1 MTPNGARWRTRSRC
15 MGAPIASLLMVGI
28 ASVSAASAAP
38 RRTVTHPN
46 DGLQALRAAAATA
59 AAAAPSG
66 VDRAAYQAAVEAYIW
81 GSPLVVMARTRA
93 ALVCAAGV
101 NTFLEQT
108 SLSGPSSRLV
118 VTPNTDTLYSSA
130 WLDLR
135 AGPVVLRIPAL
146 ADRYYA
152 FQFLDMYT
160 NTITNVGSRT
170 IGQGP
175 ASVAVTG
182 PKWKGRLPAGTRRI
196 SSPTPDVWV
205 IGRTLPKNDADV
217 PNVVALQHEYA
228 LTPGASNG
236 STLGP
241 DRGQCGR
248 PGPATVSASGSEF
261 FDELGAALAADP
273 PTTGDA
279 PVLRDLS
286 AAGIGAGMRPST
298 HASPAVMAA
307 LGQSI
312 PAANVTIAA
321 TSAQNLTAVKGW
333 SRLQHLGAYG
343 RDYVTRAA
351 VAQTALGANVPAE
364 SVYYSTGADTARTP
378 LVGTRPV
385 IVHFVAGQLPPVD
398 RRGFWS
404 ITLYGPD
411 HFLVANQLDR
421 YAIGDR
427 TAGLQR
433 ASDGSLDLYLGAQPP
448 AGHEA
453 NWFPAPPGNYSL
465 VLRAYVPGAAIRQ
478 GSWSPPTIRPQIP

>member
-1 MTPNGARWRTRSRC
+1 MTSNRARWRTRSRRV
-15 MGAPIASLLMVGI
+15 GALIPSLLVVAIASG
-28 ASVSAASAAP
+28 SAASAATP
-38 RRTVTHPN
+38 RTVRHPD
-46 DGLQALRAAAATA
+46 DGLQALRAAAVTA

-66 VDRAAYQAAVEAYIW
+66 VDRAAYQAGVEAYIW

-101 NTFLEQT
+101 NTFLDQT

-135 AGPVVLRIPAL
+135 AGPVVLRIPTL

-152 FQFLDMYT
+152 FQLLDMYT

-182 PKWKGRLPAGTRRI
+182 PNWRGRLPAGTRRI

-217 PNVVALQHEYA
+217 PNVVALQHEYS
-228 LTPGASNG
+228 LTPVASKG
-236 STLGP
+236 SPPGP

-248 PGPATVSASGSEF
+248 PGPATVSASGAEF

-273 PTTGDA
+273 PPTGDA
-279 PVLRDLS
+279 PVLHDLS
-286 AAGIGAGMRPST
+286 AAGIGVGMRPST

-307 LGQSI
+307 FGQSI
-312 PAANVTIAA
+312 PAANATIAA
-321 TSAQNLTAVKGW
+321 TAARNLTAVNGW
-333 SRLQHLGAYG
+333 SRQQHLGAYG

-364 SVYYSTGADTARTP
+364 SVYYATGADRARTP
-378 LVGTRPV
+378 LVGARPV

-398 RRGFWS
+398 RHGFWS
-404 ITLYGPD
+404 VTLYGPD

-427 TAGLQR
+427 TPGLQR

-448 AGHEA
+448 AGHET
-453 NWFPAPPGNYSL
+453 NWLPAPSGSYSL

-478 GSWSPPTIRPQIP
+478 GTWRPPTIRPQSP

>member
-1 MTPNGARWRTRSRC
+1 
-15 MGAPIASLLMVGI
+15 MGALIASLLVVAS

-38 RRTVTHPN
+38 RHTVTHPN
-46 DGLQALRAAAATA
+46 DGLQVLRAAAVTA

-66 VDRAAYQAAVEAYIW
+66 VDRSAYQAAVEAYIW
-81 GSPLVVMARTRA
+81 GYPLVVMARTRA
-93 ALVCAAGV
+93 ALVCATGV
-101 NTFLEQT
+101 NTFLDQA

-118 VTPNTDTLYSSA
+118 VTPNTDTLYASA

-135 AGPVVLRIPAL
+135 AGPVVLRIPSL
-146 ADRYYA
+146 TDHYYA
-152 FQFLDMYT
+152 FQLLDMYT

-175 ASVAVTG
+175 APVAVTG
-182 PKWKGRLPAGTRRI
+182 PKWKGRLPAGTQRI
-196 SSPTPDVWV
+196 SSPTPDVWI

-217 PNVVALQHEYA
+217 PNVVALQREYA
-228 LTPGASNG
+228 LTPVASNG

-248 PGPATVSASGSEF
+248 AGPATVSASGAEF

-273 PTTGDA
+273 PPTGDA

-286 AAGIGAGMRPST
+286 AAGIGVGMRPST
-298 HASPAVMAA
+298 HASPAVTAA

-312 PAANVTIAA
+312 PAANATIAA
-321 TSAQNLTAVKGW
+321 TAARNLTAVNGW
-333 SRLQHLGAYG
+333 SRLEHLGAYG

-364 SVYYSTGADTARTP
+364 SVYYSAGADSARTP

-385 IVHFVAGQLPPVD
+385 IVHFVAGQLPPVEQ
-398 RRGFWS
+398 RGFWS
-404 ITLYGPD
+404 VTLYGPD

-433 ASDGSLDLYLGAQPP
+433 ASDGSLDLYLGAQAPV
-448 AGHEA
+448 GHET
-453 NWFPAPPGNYSL
+453 NWLPAPPGSYSL
-465 VLRAYVPGAAIRQ
+465 VLRAYVPGAGIRQ
-478 GSWSPPTIRPQIP
+478 GTWSPPTIRPQIP